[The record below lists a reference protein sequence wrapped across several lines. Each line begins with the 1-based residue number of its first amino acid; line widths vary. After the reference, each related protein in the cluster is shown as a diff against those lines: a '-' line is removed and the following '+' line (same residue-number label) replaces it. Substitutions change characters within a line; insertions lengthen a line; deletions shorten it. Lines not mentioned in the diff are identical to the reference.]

1 DEPGWR
7 RQLRA
12 HGRRLGRG
20 PAHHPAVQG
29 HDHLPQARGDRAGG
43 GEPGRRRLLLRSG
56 RDLVPR
62 LPCGPGG
69 AGARRRARGR
79 PRRAAAVNSGPA
91 RGVGRRAGLTIRPRR
106 DPSPFRTRVA
116 TGQAVVNLID
126 DVYYFAQGAISS
138 PVFPAV
144 PAEKVRGVVLAD
156 ACSWREVEVE
166 EADVEAPRARFEC
179 RVVHRGFKREF
190 LGFNRA
196 RHAVL
201 EAAILATRTRLLPI
215 EEILREYERL
225 QVIVDKTAG
234 PREHEAMAMLTG
246 YVRKEAA
253 ALQGGGE

>member
-1 DEPGWR
+1 MIIECILTTMNQD
-7 RQLRA
+7 
-12 HGRRLGRG
+12 
-20 PAHHPAVQG
+20 
-29 HDHLPQARGDRAGG
+29 GDVNFAPMGVVW
-43 GEPGRRRLLLRSG
+43 GEDR
-56 RDLVPR
+56 
-62 LPCGPGG
+62 
-69 AGARRRARGR
+69 
-79 PRRAAAVNSGPA
+79 
-91 RGVGRRAGLTIRPRR
+91 LTIRPYR
-106 DPSPFRTRVA
+106 DTTTFRNLVA

-234 PREHEAMAMLTG
+234 PREHEAMAMLTE